1 MSIYSNKIDPETTWD
16 EEEAVKLMNA
26 EIAALKDEIA
36 VLKENIR
43 ILQKQFGN
51 VI

>member
-26 EIAALKDEIA
+26 EIAD
-36 VLKENIR
+36 LKENIR
-43 ILQKQFGN
+43 ILQRQFGN